1 MKEHAQNAQVRKATR
16 SREKRELEDK
26 MQIGLHLRQL
36 RLERNLTQ
44 EEVASQLSLNRTAYT
59 HYESGV
65 SLPDILTL
73 FRLCDIYAMKPEEMI
88 RLLTSANE

>member
-1 MKEHAQNAQVRKATR
+1 MKGHAQNAQVRKATR

-44 EEVASQLSLNRTAYT
+44 EEVASRLSLNRTAYT

-88 RLLTSANE
+88 RLLTSAKE

>member
-1 MKEHAQNAQVRKATR
+1 MKEHVQNAQVRKATR

-26 MQIGLHLRQL
+26 MQIGRYLRQL
-36 RLERNLTQ
+36 RLEHNLTQ
-44 EEVASQLSLNRTAYT
+44 EQVASQLSLNRTAYT

-73 FRLCDIYAMKPEEMI
+73 FRLCDICAMKPKEMI
-88 RLLTSANE
+88 RLLTSAQE